1 MYLRG
6 IVSILEASPMLEGD
20 MGDAI
25 TLTPDIDGPIMNE
38 PANQATTQEEF
49 DRLRSLSQGQHILT
63 Q

>member
-1 MYLRG
+1 
-6 IVSILEASPMLEGD
+6 

-49 DRLRSLSQGQHILT
+49 DRLRSLSRDQQALM

>member
-1 MYLRG
+1 
-6 IVSILEASPMLEGD
+6 

-49 DRLRSLSQGQHILT
+49 DRLRSLSQDQQALT